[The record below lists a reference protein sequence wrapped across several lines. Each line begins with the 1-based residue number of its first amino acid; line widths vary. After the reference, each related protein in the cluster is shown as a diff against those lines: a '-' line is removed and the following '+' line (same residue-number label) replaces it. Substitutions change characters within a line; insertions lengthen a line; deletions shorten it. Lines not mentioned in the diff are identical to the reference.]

1 MAHTMVSVATGV
13 LCPVIGKLSTL
24 LQMKYNRLKGVD
36 SEILSLKD
44 ELSSMNALLLKL
56 EDIDDLDIQVKEWR
70 DQIRELSY
78 DIEDRIDYFMF
89 QVDGDAHRRES
100 MKGFLQKSIRQL
112 RMLRARDKMADQ
124 IIKLKARVDMASER
138 RKRYNFDETLSSSI
152 GVVPIDP
159 RLPALY
165 VEEENL
171 VGIDT
176 PRVELIRFL
185 TEGDDKLLQKLQV
198 VSIVGIG
205 GLGKTTLARQVYGKI
220 SGQFDCQAFVSVSQ
234 KPDIRKIFKNILIN
248 ITELDYG
255 AIDAWDEERLINK
268 LREFLNDKRYFVVI
282 DDIWSTTVWTT
293 IRCAFCENYRGSKI
307 LCTTRII
314 SVAETCCSAD
324 CKNIYEMKPLSDVYA
339 EKLFIKRIFGSEDQ
353 CPAYLKDIY
362 IDILRRCGGLPLAII
377 SLASLLATKPR
388 TKEQWGR
395 YRNSVCSATENVPS
409 VSNMQRI
416 LSLSYNDLPHYL
428 KTCLLYLSTFPED
441 VLILRDPLVRRW
453 IAEGFVTAQGEGGR
467 TLEEVGECYFNEL
480 INRSMI
486 QPEEIQYDG
495 QAHACRMHDMIL
507 DLIISKSVV
516 ENFITSFSHNYL
528 LGCQDKVIRR
538 LSLDCRERDAILP
551 ATMVLSSAR
560 SLVVYGSTEHIPLI
574 SAFHVLRTIAIESN
588 DKLKNCYLRDIGRL
602 FQLKCLRLREVGISE
617 LPEEIGELQELQT
630 LELQRTRIKEL
641 PKSIVR
647 LKNLVFLVAD
657 GITLPEGIGNMR
669 ALQKLIGVKVDISI
683 PVDCLRELG
692 GLNDLRC
699 LYIIW
704 CVSDAYPD
712 KKTYTDSFVSC
723 IDELCTFKLRYL
735 QLGCDDSSLDFMLDS
750 WSHPPYPLYNFQ
762 MITYYCFP
770 IIPEWMATLFNV
782 AFLDINVT
790 SVGKDVLRILGDL
803 PSLLSLSITTKTIV
817 SERLVFG
824 SNGFQCLKEFDFHSW
839 QDVLGPLLFEVGAMP
854 KLEKFRFNV
863 WARTL
868 GSLDSNFYEGLQNM
882 ACLKNLV
889 IEVDCREARAEQV
902 EATEVAAK
910 NAIANNHLPDHLNV
924 QMRRTNVDRMI
935 KDTVMGNSVVEQQEE
950 TAVKIHYN

>member
-36 SEILSLKD
+36 NEILSLKD

-78 DIEDRIDYFMF
+78 DIEDRVDYFMY
-89 QVDGDAHRRES
+89 QVDGD
-100 MKGFLQKSIRQL
+100 
-112 RMLRARDKMADQ
+112 KMAHQ

-165 VEEENL
+165 AEKENL

-185 TEGDDKLLQKLQV
+185 TEGEDKLLQKLQV
-198 VSIVGIG
+198 VSIVGLG
-205 GLGKTTLARQVYGKI
+205 GLGKTTLARQVYEKI
-220 SGQFDCQAFVSVSQ
+220 GGQFDCQAFVSVSQ

-268 LREFLNDKRYFVVI
+268 LREFLNDKR
-282 DDIWSTTVWTT
+282 
-293 IRCAFCENYRGSKI
+293 
-307 LCTTRII
+307 
-314 SVAETCCSAD
+314 
-324 CKNIYEMKPLSDVYA
+324 
-339 EKLFIKRIFGSEDQ
+339 IFGSEDQ

-377 SLASLLATKPR
+377 SLASLLANKPR

-395 YRNSVCSATENVPS
+395 YRNSICSATENVPS

-441 VLILRDPLVRRW
+441 VLIWRDPLIRRW
-453 IAEGFVTAQGEGGR
+453 IAEGFITTQGEGGR

-516 ENFITSFSHNYL
+516 ENFIISFSHNYL

-538 LSLDCRERDAILP
+538 LSLDCRERDVILP
-551 ATMVLSSAR
+551 ATMALSSAR

-574 SAFHVLRTIAIESN
+574 SAFHVLRTVAIESN
-588 DKLKNCYLRDIGRL
+588 DKLKNCYLRDIRRL
-602 FQLKCLRLREVGISE
+602 FQLKYLRLSEVSISE
-617 LPEEIGELQELQT
+617 LPEQIGELQELQT
-630 LELQRTRIKEL
+630 LELQRTSIKEL

-657 GITLPEGIGNMR
+657 GITLPEGIGNMK
-669 ALQKLIGVKVDISI
+669 ALQKLVGVKVDIST

-692 GLNDLRC
+692 GLNDLRR

-712 KKTYTDSFVSC
+712 KKTYTDSFISC

-735 QLGCDDSSLDFMLDS
+735 QVGCDVTNDSSLDFMLDS
-750 WSHPPYPLYNFQ
+750 W
-762 MITYYCFP
+762 
-770 IIPEWMATLFNV
+770 E
-782 AFLDINVT
+782 
-790 SVGKDVLRILGDL
+790 
-803 PSLLSLSITTKTIV
+803 
-817 SERLVFG
+817 
-824 SNGFQCLKEFDFHSW
+824 
-839 QDVLGPLLFEVGAMP
+839 
-854 KLEKFRFNV
+854 
-863 WARTL
+863 
-868 GSLDSNFYEGLQNM
+868 
-882 ACLKNLV
+882 
-889 IEVDCREARAEQV
+889 
-902 EATEVAAK
+902 
-910 NAIANNHLPDHLNV
+910 
-924 QMRRTNVDRMI
+924 
-935 KDTVMGNSVVEQQEE
+935 
-950 TAVKIHYN
+950 

>member
-268 LREFLNDKRYFVVI
+268 LREFLNDKR
-282 DDIWSTTVWTT
+282 
-293 IRCAFCENYRGSKI
+293 
-307 LCTTRII
+307 
-314 SVAETCCSAD
+314 
-324 CKNIYEMKPLSDVYA
+324 
-339 EKLFIKRIFGSEDQ
+339 IFGSEDQ

-441 VLILRDPLVRRW
+441 VLILWDPLVRRW

-486 QPEEIQYDG
+486 QPDEIQYDG